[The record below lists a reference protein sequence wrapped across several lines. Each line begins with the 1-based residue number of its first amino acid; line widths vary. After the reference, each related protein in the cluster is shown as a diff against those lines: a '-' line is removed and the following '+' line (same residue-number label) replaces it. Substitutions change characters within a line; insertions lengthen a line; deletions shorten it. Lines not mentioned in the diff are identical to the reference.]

1 MRTKEEM
8 LVDLVF
14 VGVPHREP
22 EATVETE
29 NAGGRDRPYH
39 LGTLNGDR
47 RYLVVFA
54 ITNATRYLW
63 QTCGIFR
70 SSERLGAVDY
80 PDTIRPGQSA
90 EVHVWL
96 ESPNAGRVRESLT
109 LTSANSLHMDIL
121 LPVEAVIEAEYPTL
135 VAV

>member
-1 MRTKEEM
+1 M

-14 VGVPHREP
+14 VGVPHCDP
-22 EATVETE
+22 EATRDTE
-29 NAGGRDRPYH
+29 NTGERDRPYH
-39 LGTLNGDR
+39 LGTLNAER
-47 RYLVVFA
+47 KYLVIFA

-63 QTCGIFR
+63 QTCGVIR

-109 LTSANSLHMDIL
+109 LTSANSLHLDVL
-121 LPVEAVIEAEYPTL
+121 LPVEAIIQTECPTL